1 LLHTGNSPQGKR
13 KILPQSK
20 WLENNFPSKPCKET
34 SWSSHCSINK
44 IDFQPKLIKKDKE
57 GNFIFIKG
65 KIFQEK
71 LSILNIYATNATAS
85 IFTKETIVKLKAHIV
100 PHTIIMGDFNTPLS
114 SIDRSWKENL
124 NRDTLKQMGLT
135 DICRTFYPKTKGYT
149 FFSASQW
156 YLLQN

>member
-65 KIFQEK
+65 KIFQAK
-71 LSILNIYATNATAS
+71 LSI
-85 IFTKETIVKLKAHIV
+85 TIVVTKVFHDKTKFKQYLSTNPALQK
-100 PHTIIMGDFNTPLS
+100 IIMG
-114 SIDRSWKENL
+114 KH
-124 NRDTLKQMGLT
+124 
-135 DICRTFYPKTKGYT
+135 
-149 FFSASQW
+149 
-156 YLLQN
+156 